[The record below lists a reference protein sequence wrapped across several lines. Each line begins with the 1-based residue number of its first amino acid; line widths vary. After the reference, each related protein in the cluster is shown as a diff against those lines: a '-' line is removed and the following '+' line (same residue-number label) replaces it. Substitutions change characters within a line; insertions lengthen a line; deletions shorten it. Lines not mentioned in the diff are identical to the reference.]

1 MPLHRLDISQ
11 LRNLSNVRFKPSPQV
26 NLISGANGSG
36 KTSILEAIHL
46 LSLGRSFR
54 SHKHKTYI
62 QKETQECVVFGMIGQ
77 DANALSKASS
87 PKPIGLKRQLDG
99 TLDARIAGQK
109 IQSLVELTQ
118 ALPVQL
124 INPDAFRLLEGSPKI
139 RRQFIDWGVFHHVPE
154 FINAWRGWQKALKQ
168 RNSLLRRGKIS
179 DSLLLAFDQELI
191 RLGSEVNQ
199 YRHDYLD
206 RLIPVFKQVLLSLN
220 AGLEVNL
227 QLYQGWDAQKSLA
240 QALDASRQ
248 RDIDSGYSNTGPQRA
263 DLRVKTPNGD
273 ALDALSRGQQKLV
286 VSALKI
292 AQGKLLIEAGRS
304 LVFLVDDLPAELD
317 KAHRDKLCQLLEALE
332 SQIFIT
338 SVGPE
343 IMDYSW
349 SEMTDVRHFEM
360 KAGELSHYPSDALQ
374 ES

>member
-11 LRNLSNVRFKPSPQV
+11 LRNLSKVRFQPSPQI

-62 QKETQECVVFGMIGQ
+62 QKESSECVIFGLIE
-77 DANALSKASS
+77 SASDLTQS
-87 PKPIGLKRQLDG
+87 QPIGLKRELNG
-99 TLDARIAGQK
+99 LLDARISGQK

-139 RRQFIDWGVFHHVPE
+139 RRQFIDWGVFHHVPA

-179 DSLLLAFDQELI
+179 DNLLLAFDQELI

-206 RLIPVFKQVLLSLN
+206 CLIPVFKQVLSNLN

-227 QLYQGWDAQKSLA
+227 QLYQGWDAQKTLA
-240 QALDASRQ
+240 QAIDASRL
-248 RDIDSGYSNTGPQRA
+248 RDIETGYSNTGPQRA
-263 DLRVKTPNGD
+263 DLRVKTPHGD
-273 ALDALSRGQQKLV
+273 ALDTLSRGQQKLV

-292 AQGKLLIEAGRS
+292 AQGKLLIDSGNS
-304 LVFLVDDLPAELD
+304 IVFLVDDLPAELD
-317 KAHRDKLCQLLEALE
+317 KEHRGKLCQLLEELN

-343 IMDYSW
+343 IMDYDW
-349 SEMTDVRHFEM
+349 SETTDVRHFEM

>member
-11 LRNLSNVRFKPSPQV
+11 LRNLSNVRLQPSPQV

-36 KTSILEAIHL
+36 KTSVLEAIHL

-62 QKETQECVVFGMIGQ
+62 QKETSECVIFALLEQAETASGMRQ
-77 DANALSKASS
+77 S
-87 PKPIGLKRQLDG
+87 PQPIGLKRQLDG
-99 TLDARIAGQK
+99 SLDARVSGQK

-139 RRQFIDWGVFHHVPE
+139 RRQFLDWGVFHHATG

-179 DSLLLAFDQELI
+179 DSLLLAFDHELI

-220 AGLEVNL
+220 AELEVNL

-240 QALDASRQ
+240 QVLDASRT
-248 RDIDSGYSNTGPQRA
+248 RDIESGYSNTGPQRA
-263 DLRVKTPNGD
+263 DLRVKTPHGD

-292 AQGKLLIEAGRS
+292 AQGKLLIESGRS
-304 LVFLVDDLPAELD
+304 IVFLVDDLPAELD
-317 KAHRDKLCQLLEALE
+317 KEHRDKLCQLLEALD

-343 IMDYSW
+343 IMDYDW
-349 SEMTDVRHFEM
+349 SETTDVRHFAM